1 MGWGEGGRPRGRGPG
16 RPAESGAGVGSATA
30 PGLGAGGGY
39 RLETHGATPEVTEAE
54 IVAGLSELGLAG
66 RTLMVH
72 SSLRAF
78 GHVRGG
84 AEAVLGALRSVVG
97 TSGVLVLPSFAWCAD
112 EAASGEGWPPGGR
125 LAAAVPP
132 GRAFDPAQTP
142 AETGRISDTFWRQP
156 GVLRAAHPTHALAAT
171 GPAAGRLLEPHPADR
186 CCAWDGPYGRLAAE
200 DAWVVL
206 LGVGV
211 SSLTFLHA
219 IEDRCGA
226 PYLGRAL
233 GYLRR
238 GDGVWGIPQVAYPS
252 GDRDFYHRA
261 SRVADWIAA
270 WPGDERRVAR
280 IGGATVTAL
289 STRALARRGTDRLTR
304 DPLFL
309 LCRRPGCAFCAGWR
323 RGQGEG
329 VGQGREDGGEP
340 PR

>member
-1 MGWGEGGRPRGRGPG
+1 M
-16 RPAESGAGVGSATA
+16 
-30 PGLGAGGGY
+30 
-39 RLETHGATPEVTEAE
+39 TEAE
-54 IVAGLSELGLAG
+54 IVAGLGELGLAG

-97 TSGVLVLPSFAWCAD
+97 TSGVLVFPSFAWCAD
-112 EAASGEGWPPGGR
+112 EATSGEGWPPGGR
-125 LAAAVPP
+125 PVTGVPP
-132 GRAFDPAQTP
+132 ARAFDPAQTP

-156 GVLRAAHPTHALAAT
+156 GVLRTGHPTHALAAL
-171 GPAAGRLLEPHPADR
+171 GPGAKRLLEPHPADR
-186 CCAWDGPYGRLAAE
+186 CCAWDGPYGRLVAE

-219 IEDRCGA
+219 IEDRRGA

-238 GDGVWGIPQVAYPS
+238 GGGVWGIPQVAYPS
-252 GDRDFYHRA
+252 GDRDFYHRE

-270 WPGDERRVAR
+270 WPGDERREAR
-280 IGGATVTAL
+280 IGGAPVTAL
-289 STRALARRGTDRLTR
+289 STRALARHGTERLTR
-304 DPLFL
+304 EPLFL
-309 LCRRPGCAFCAGWR
+309 LCRRPGCAFCTGWR
-323 RGQGEG
+323 SGQGGGGESG
-329 VGQGREDGGEP
+329 EDGGEP